1 MKCNTCKWDVLD
13 LFVFSGQCISSCT
26 LAHTDHVRIQRGRVQ
41 GSRPPQKKHEN
52 IGFLSNTGP
61 DTLKTK
67 PALDVG
73 PTSARQQTPFQWRL
87 AGGP

>member
-1 MKCNTCKWDVLD
+1 MKCNSCKWDVLD

-26 LAHTDHVRIQRGRVQ
+26 LAHTDHVQIQRGAGGAGVQ
-41 GSRPPQKKHEN
+41 TPTEKHEN

-61 DTLKTK
+61 DPLKNQASIRCWANIC
-67 PALDVG
+67 P
-73 PTSARQQTPFQWRL
+73 P